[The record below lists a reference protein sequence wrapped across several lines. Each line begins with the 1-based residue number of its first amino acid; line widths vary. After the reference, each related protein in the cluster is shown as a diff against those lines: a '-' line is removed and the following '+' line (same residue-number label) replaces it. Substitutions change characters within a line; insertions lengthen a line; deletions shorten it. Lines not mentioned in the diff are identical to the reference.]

1 MLIAIKDGVADAL
14 AEAVIANASLLDVT
28 PPEET
33 ALAAPNSVLAA
44 SLAGSLISPRPR
56 PLTFRDSEVSE
67 SSSPE
72 EPVVVTRMSTSGGR
86 HWAINVGRFT
96 SRHEAEKMLLRT
108 ALVELGTLDEALR
121 KVVRGP
127 KGFDANFV
135 GLSEAKAELA
145 CRRLLA
151 QNVDCSPLG
160 PG

>member
-1 MLIAIKDGVADAL
+1 MLIAIKDGVAGAL
-14 AEAVIANASLLDVT
+14 AEAVVADASLSDGPAKELA
-28 PPEET
+28 P
-33 ALAAPNSVLAA
+33 AAPKPVLAA
-44 SLAGSLISPRPR
+44 SLAGALISPKPR
-56 PLTFRDSEVSE
+56 PAAFREQVAAAQSA
-67 SSSPE
+67 PE

-96 SRHEAEKMLLRT
+96 SRHEAEKMLLQT

-135 GLSEAKAELA
+135 GLSEGKAELA

-151 QNVDCSPLG
+151 QNVNCVPLG